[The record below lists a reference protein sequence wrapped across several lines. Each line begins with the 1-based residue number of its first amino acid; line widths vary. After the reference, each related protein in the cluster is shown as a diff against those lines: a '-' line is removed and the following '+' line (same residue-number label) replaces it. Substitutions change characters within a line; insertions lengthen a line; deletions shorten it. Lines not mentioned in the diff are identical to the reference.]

1 MLTESSLSFFLSLS
15 DRSNPARRFQKAST
29 RNSDLPISAGFYDA
43 LIDLQTS
50 QVRDYRQE
58 SLIAITAFG
67 QLRRGF

>member
-1 MLTESSLSFFLSLS
+1 
-15 DRSNPARRFQKAST
+15 
-29 RNSDLPISAGFYDA
+29 LPISAGFYDA

-67 QLRRGF
+67 QLTRGN